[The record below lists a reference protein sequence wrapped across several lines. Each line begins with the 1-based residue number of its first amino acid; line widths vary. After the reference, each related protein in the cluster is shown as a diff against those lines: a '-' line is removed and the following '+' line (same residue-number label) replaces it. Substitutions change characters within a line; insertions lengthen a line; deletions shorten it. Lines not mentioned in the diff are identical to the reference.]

1 MGVNFFVFNAA
12 AFALM
17 DPFADPHLTLAL
29 HSVAIALAVTVLVLA
44 GVIADHCTS
53 ANATLAHGRNGG
65 TSERA

>member
-44 GVIADHCTS
+44 GVIADPC
-53 ANATLAHGRNGG
+53 NEC
-65 TSERA
+65 ERHACSRQKWGHK